1 MLPFYSFIFV
11 LLQNKIIFNTTKQNR
26 SRFFWHNS
34 STQAEAVLDLWDMLF
49 FLKKNGFSR
58 VENKVISSGEETHT
72 VIHSLIDRIS
82 HSNGG
87 EQDLMERIINQTRI
101 YMERRNLWL
110 RAKQPNMC
118 HPLHEFFLLNTS
130 FFFAPVETLV

>member
-11 LLQNKIIFNTTKQNR
+11 DLQNKIIFNTTKQTR

-49 FLKKNGFSR
+49 LKKNVLSR
-58 VENKVISSGEETHT
+58 VEKTKT
-72 VIHSLIDRIS
+72 VIDRIS

-87 EQDLMERIINQTRI
+87 EKFWNLFWIINQTRI

-110 RAKQPNMC
+110 RAK
-118 HPLHEFFLLNTS
+118 
-130 FFFAPVETLV
+130 